1 MYPSKNHVNTHP
13 VFVSLVKWKKLKMI
27 IIEVMI
33 PIVVSETKMVIGMRR
48 FCIKNESEADYDKD
62 KEEVVS
68 GGGGG
73 VVVMIVWMRI
83 MIQYMKK

>member
-1 MYPSKNHVNTHP
+1 MY
-13 VFVSLVKWKKLKMI
+13 
-27 IIEVMI
+27 
-33 PIVVSETKMVIGMRR
+33 
-48 FCIKNESEADYDKD
+48 KNESEVDYDKD

-68 GGGGG
+68 GGGG